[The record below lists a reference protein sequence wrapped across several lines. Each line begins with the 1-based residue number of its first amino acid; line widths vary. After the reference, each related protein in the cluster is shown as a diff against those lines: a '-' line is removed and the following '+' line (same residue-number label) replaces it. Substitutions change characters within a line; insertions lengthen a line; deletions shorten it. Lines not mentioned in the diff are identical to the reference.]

1 MDDKKLTEVIDIL
14 AHTAMK
20 KVLVNLKKLRNE
32 GKTLNEI
39 ISIVEY
45 QIKKKEKKKT
55 RSFNGRGKKK

>member
-45 QIKKKEKKKT
+45 QIKKKREEKNPKL
-55 RSFNGRGKKK
+55 